1 MKLST
6 AKKIRS
12 LYNSG
17 QSVRTISRQF
27 GISRSYCYQVLRNEV
42 CFDVFYKPQTLKTKV
57 DVDAA
62 WTLMKEHKTQAQIA
76 HELSTATSTKSC
88 TPLLQTGNVSLLS
101 LEVAS

>member
-1 MKLST
+1 MKLYT

-27 GISRSYCYQVLRNEV
+27 GISKSYCYQILRNEV

-62 WTLMKEHKTQAQIA
+62 WALMKEHKTQAKIA
-76 HELSTATSTKSC
+76 HELSTEENRIS
-88 TPLLQTGNVSLLS
+88 PSLVGYHLRRRW
-101 LEVAS
+101 EEERE

>member
-17 QSVRTISRQF
+17 QSVQAISRQF
-27 GISRSYCYQVLRNEV
+27 EISRSYCYQVLRNEV

-62 WTLMKEHKTQAQIA
+62 WALIK
-76 HELSTATSTKSC
+76 STKLKLK
-88 TPLLQTGNVSLLS
+88 LLMSFQRKRIGSLLH
-101 LEVAS
+101 